1 MMVMMKKQGK
11 LLHFHLNTWFS
22 FGALI
27 NMAMLAKYCLVN
39 IRKLTLFGEVFLKE
53 VEES

>member
-1 MMVMMKKQGK
+1 MKKQGS

-22 FGALI
+22 FGALM
-27 NMAMLAKYCLVN
+27 NLTMLVKNCLVN